1 MKNKILGIIG
11 GGQLGRMTALAA
23 AKYGIECHI
32 FDPDHNAPAFQVCS
46 KSFINDYE
54 DLKAIEEFSSGVDA
68 VLYEFENIPLTSAKY
83 IEKFCLLR
91 PSSFILSVS
100 QDRLIEKNF
109 LWDKA
114 KVKTAQFYKCSSYED
129 LENSFHEIKGLSV
142 LKTRRFGYDG
152 KGQIKLDK
160 HSNLKEVWET
170 IGSDELILEEFV
182 PFKRELS
189 IIIARDDQGNV
200 KLYETVENKHKNHIL
215 DQTIAP
221 APNISNDTKSK
232 AKSIA
237 IKIATELDLIGL
249 LAIELFELNNGE
261 LLVNEIAPRPH
272 NSGHW
277 TMDGCITD
285 QFEQAVRATM
295 GMELGNT
302 EIIFSVVMQNL
313 IGEDITIADKYIN
326 DSNSRV
332 HIYGKKE
339 VRPGR
344 KMGHINHIKFEI

>member
-23 AKYGIECHI
+23 AKYGIECHV
-32 FDPDHNAPAFQVCS
+32 FDPDHDAPAFQVCS
-46 KSFINDYE
+46 KSFINDYK

-68 VLYEFENIPLTSAKY
+68 VLYEFENIPLSSAKH
-83 IEKFCLLR
+83 IEKFSLLR

-100 QDRLIEKNF
+100 QDRLVEKKF
-109 LWDKA
+109 LCEKA
-114 KVKTAQFYKCSSYED
+114 KVKTAKFYECSSYEN
-129 LENSFHEIKGLSV
+129 LESSFNEIKGLSV

-152 KGQIKLDK
+152 KGQIKLDD
-160 HSNLKEVWET
+160 HANLKKVWES

-189 IIIARDDQGNV
+189 IIIARDYSGKV
-200 KLYETVENKHKNHIL
+200 KLYDIVENKHKNHIL

-221 APNISNDTKSK
+221 APNISNDSKNK

-237 IKIATELDLIGL
+237 IKIATELGLVGL
-249 LAIELFELNNGE
+249 LAIELFELNDGE

-277 TMDGCITD
+277 TMDGCVTD

-295 GMELGNT
+295 GIELGST
-302 EIIFSVVMQNL
+302 EILYNVIMQNL
-313 IGEDITIADKYIN
+313 IGKDIFLVDKYIN
-326 DSNSRV
+326 DPHCRV
-332 HIYGKKE
+332 HNYGKKE
-339 VRPGR
+339 VRSGR
-344 KMGHINHIKFEI
+344 KMGHINHIKI